1 MDGGGDAVVDDDED
15 DEERQKRGECVKREL
30 AFITYYVILALAEAV
45 YKVG

>member
-15 DEERQKRGECVKREL
+15 DEERQRRGECVKREL
-30 AFITYYVILALAEAV
+30 AFITNVILALAEAV